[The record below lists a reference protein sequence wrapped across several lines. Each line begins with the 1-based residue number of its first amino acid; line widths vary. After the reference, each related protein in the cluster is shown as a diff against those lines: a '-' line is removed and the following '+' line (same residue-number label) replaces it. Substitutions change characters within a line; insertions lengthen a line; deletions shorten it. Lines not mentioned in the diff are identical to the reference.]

1 MFDAAE
7 LGVSVGDHRGN
18 PGRIHHVGRDA
29 QRLPA
34 ALANALA
41 NLCVTLRQDVGN
53 DKIGAKVR
61 EPERASTPYS
71 DAAARDES
79 NLARQSVPGLAHE
92 GGRPVS
98 GETAASRPKP

>member
-61 EPERASTPYS
+61 RSEEHTSELQSLMRISYAVFCLNKNKEPYTDKQQHQQRTI
-71 DAAARDES
+71 
-79 NLARQSVPGLAHE
+79 NN
-92 GGRPVS
+92 
-98 GETAASRPKP
+98 TNTI